1 MPIGVR
7 LWFGWAFLL
16 LAITG
21 LLLPRIIEFV
31 DFSEKAPFSLLGIF
45 MMLELAAVLFG
56 VTVAMQRKRIAHRF
70 AVGIAVLA
78 APILAGLPPI
88 LLDFPPA
95 AAAGW
100 QRLFVPVGLGITV
113 VLVVLLLR
121 PSSRAYFSED

>member
-1 MPIGVR
+1 
-7 LWFGWAFLL
+7 
-16 LAITG
+16 
-21 LLLPRIIEFV
+21 
-31 DFSEKAPFSLLGIF
+31 
-45 MMLELAAVLFG
+45 
-56 VTVAMQRKRIAHRF
+56 MQRKRIAHRF
-70 AVGIAVLA
+70 ALGIAALA